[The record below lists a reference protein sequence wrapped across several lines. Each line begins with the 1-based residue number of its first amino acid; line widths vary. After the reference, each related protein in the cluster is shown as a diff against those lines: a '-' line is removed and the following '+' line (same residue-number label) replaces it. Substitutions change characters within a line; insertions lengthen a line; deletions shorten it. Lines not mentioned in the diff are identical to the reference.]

1 VCARACVYVCVERE
15 RERERPELV
24 EDMAANGDGLDI
36 FNNGL
41 EIFVADRA
49 NGLGKGGATDHISL
63 SLSVLSALVLL
74 SPVPLSLWLISGKNG
89 AKYEICLSG
98 KKRENG

>member
-1 VCARACVYVCVERE
+1 VCRERE

-41 EIFVADRA
+41 EIFVAD
-49 NGLGKGGATDHISL
+49 
-63 SLSVLSALVLL
+63 
-74 SPVPLSLWLISGKNG
+74 
-89 AKYEICLSG
+89 
-98 KKRENG
+98 